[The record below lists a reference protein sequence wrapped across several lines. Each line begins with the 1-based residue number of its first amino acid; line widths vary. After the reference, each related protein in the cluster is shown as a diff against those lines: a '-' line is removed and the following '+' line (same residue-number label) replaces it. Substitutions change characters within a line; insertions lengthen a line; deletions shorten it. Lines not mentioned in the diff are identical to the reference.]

1 MSQTFLI
8 TGATGQQGG
17 HTTRLLLAAGHKVH
31 ALARNPSSE
40 AAIELKSLGASIFP
54 GGFSDSEAI
63 FAAAQGCTGIFINVS
78 PVFSDP
84 EGEQKHAWNII
95 AASACGVVAAIR
107 SALSRH
113 GRTFWLNVGIILILS
128 YESRTSQQSC
138 NQGLCLAQFLR
149 DRGPSILCR
158 ETVYGSP
165 E

>member
-63 FAAAQGCTGIFINVS
+63 FTAAQGCTGIFINVS

-95 AASACGVVAAIR
+95 AACRKASVKKIVQSSVCPVGKDVPLTDLDPKSWMGMYFASKQACEDAVTTAEGFDSWTILR
-107 SALSRH
+107 PKRLLS
-113 GRTFWLNVGIILILS
+113 T
-128 YESRTSQQSC
+128 
-138 NQGLCLAQFLR
+138 
-149 DRGPSILCR
+149 
-158 ETVYGSP
+158 
-165 E
+165 